1 MWRSIAAAAAV
12 TLGFAAAGESASAQ
26 QYWVGRPVIGNYNYY
41 VQPPHAGAA
50 PAEMYPSP
58 RPVPGN
64 VGVTYYTYEPFAPHQ
79 FLQSH
84 ARVWSKNHGAGG
96 RTTTFAIWF

>member
-1 MWRSIAAAAAV
+1 MWRSILAATV
-12 TLGFAAAGESASAQ
+12 AGLAWSSVSPSASAQ

-58 RPVPGN
+58 RPVPAN
-64 VGVTYYTYEPFAPHQ
+64 VGTTYYTYEPFAPHQ
-79 FLQSH
+79 FLRPH
-84 ARVWSKNHGAGG
+84 ARVWSKNHGVGG
-96 RTTTFAIWF
+96 RTTTFAVWF